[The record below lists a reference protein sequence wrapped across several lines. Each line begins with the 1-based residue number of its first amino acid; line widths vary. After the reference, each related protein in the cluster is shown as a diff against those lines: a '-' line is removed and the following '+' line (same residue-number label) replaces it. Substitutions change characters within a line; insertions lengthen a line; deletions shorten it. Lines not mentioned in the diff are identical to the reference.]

1 MLNKK
6 YTCSFQTLDNI
17 DKIYP
22 NNLKASE
29 TAAFLTQSRN
39 HTGTFVDH
47 DAIRLEVE
55 NQKQTTQWGFF
66 KNPYSHL

>member
-29 TAAFLTQSRN
+29 TAAFLIQSRN

-47 DAIRLEVE
+47 DAIKLEVE

-66 KNPYSHL
+66 KNPCSHL